1 MKLKQL
7 EIVGFKSFVDKTT
20 VQFPEGISAV
30 VGPNGCGKSNI
41 VDAIRWVMG
50 EQSVKQL
57 RGKAMED
64 VIFSGSEQRGPMNMA
79 EVALT
84 IDNDNGSVPEEYRE
98 FSEIMVSRRLF
109 RSGESGY
116 FINKQPCRLKDVQS
130 LLMGTGLGS
139 KASYAIIEQG
149 RIGSLIDAGPEERR
163 YFIEEAAGITR
174 YKSRKHEALLKIKR
188 TEHNLLRIRDVIAEV
203 KRQMNSL
210 KRQARKAERY
220 KVLQE
225 TLKDLELKLAVYQ
238 FNALSSVMDETEKL
252 QASLR
257 DSDYQHE
264 SELAKLDAAIE
275 QIKEKRAARYEHISE
290 ERTRRYNTQRNL
302 DRLEADMSHKAKDMQ
317 RLDGEIRQF
326 NEEAKDIEAKA
337 DEMAKECEHLEQRK
351 SELQVHIQNKKDA
364 LKEAILVEDGL
375 KVESD
380 KLNRS
385 LEAQK
390 LKLVNLASRKATYQ
404 NTLDNASQNRANLS
418 KRLRQLADEKE
429 QSESMLASL
438 NQEISGIETSRQSLS
453 KDVDRAERQL
463 KSLEERLANNRQALS
478 AQVRKVQQGEL
489 ERQKTRS
496 QLAALKKMDENYEW
510 SKKGVRTIMKE
521 WKDGNLDN
529 AGICCL
535 VADVV
540 EPETSYESAVEAALG
555 DTLQYVLIK
564 DQDGGIQAIDTLRS
578 LSGGKGGFVPLEAV
592 KPLTIPQDSNVN
604 DVNSLM
610 QYVTIRD
617 GYQEAIGA
625 LIGHV
630 GVAGSLGEALQL
642 WNDNT
647 GQRTIVTKQGDRV
660 CLQGI
665 LTGGGPENGEGG
677 VLTKKKE
684 IKDLTV
690 RVKKFDRAIEKA
702 KEDQKRLES
711 EAVTLESELQK
722 TREGQNQINQQL
734 VEMEKE
740 LYRLQE
746 RQNHSQRHLE
756 LLHLETKQLE
766 GERTDVESELSQHQ
780 EVIEEL
786 GEEIQAL
793 ELAVEQAGV
802 SVKEVLER
810 LKAAGD
816 TIVDKKLQL
825 TTLEAEYQSNENTLR
840 RLSTFRD
847 DGNDRLTQ
855 LRKSLKR
862 AEEDKIAL
870 KKQGEADQVTLSD
883 LYAELKAIEDSLTQ
897 SENEYQ
903 SIEGALQQ
911 NDQALSEVRSRQQET
926 FQKIQQIELKQT
938 ERKVRR
944 EHLVT
949 HIREKYHQEI
959 PLLAE
964 EIDTEGLSVEETE
977 QALTQGRER
986 LARIGEVNL
995 TAIEEY
1001 ETLLE
1006 RHQILTGQHDD
1017 LVDAIEAL
1025 HRIIRRINRITLK
1038 RFMKT
1043 FKKVDQKVQM
1053 VFPKLFEGGTAK
1065 LALTNPRKPLESGIS
1080 FLVRPPGK
1088 KLTRMSLLSGGEK
1101 ALSAIALVFSIF
1113 LIKPAAFC
1121 VLDEIDAPLDDVNVY
1136 RFNQLL
1142 KEIGQ
1147 QSQVV
1152 MITHDRQTM
1161 EVANALFGV
1170 TMEQK
1175 GISKLISLDMA
1186 TS

>member
-20 VQFPEGISAV
+20 VQFPDGISAV

-64 VIFSGSEQRGPMNMA
+64 VIFAGSEQRGPTNMA

-84 IDNDNGSVPEEYRE
+84 IDNDNGSVPEEYRD

-116 FINKQPCRLKDVQS
+116 YINKQPCRLKDVQS
-130 LLMGTGLGS
+130 LLMGTGIGS
-139 KASYAIIEQG
+139 KATYAIIEQG

-163 YFIEEAAGITR
+163 FYIEEAAGITR

-188 TEHNLLRIRDVIAEV
+188 TEHNLLRISDVIAEV

-220 KVLQE
+220 KTLQE
-225 TLKDLELKLAVYQ
+225 KIKDLETKLAVHQ
-238 FNALSSVMDETEKL
+238 FKAISSKMDETEKL
-252 QASLR
+252 QESLR
-257 DSDYQHE
+257 DSDYKHE

-275 QIKEKRAARYEHISE
+275 QIKEARTARYQHISE
-290 ERTRRYNTQRNL
+290 ERARKYDTQRTL
-302 DRLEADMSHKAKDMQ
+302 DRLEGDMAHRAKDLQ

-326 NEEAKDIEAKA
+326 KVEAKSIEAKA
-337 DEMAKECEHLEQRK
+337 HEIAKECEHLEQRK
-351 SELQVHIQNKKDA
+351 SDLQVDIQRKKET
-364 LKEAILVEDGL
+364 LKEAVLVENGL
-375 KVESD
+375 KVQADE
-380 KLNRS
+380 LNRS

-390 LKLVNLASRKATYQ
+390 VKLVNLASQKAAYQ
-404 NTLDNASQNRANLS
+404 NTLDNASHNRANLS
-418 KRLRQLADEKE
+418 KRLSQLADEKG
-429 QSESMLASL
+429 QSERTLSSL
-438 NQEISGIETSRQSLS
+438 NEEIAGIEDSRRTLTKDLDQMGSL
-453 KDVDRAERQL
+453 V
-463 KSLEERLANNRQALS
+463 KSVEERLTVNRQALS
-478 AQVRKVQQGEL
+478 TQVRKVQEAEL

-510 SKKGVRTIMKE
+510 SKKGVRIVMKE
-521 WKDGNLDN
+521 WKAGHLEG

-535 VADVV
+535 VADVI
-540 EPETSYESAVEAALG
+540 EPEPSYESAVEAALG
-555 DTLQYVLIK
+555 DTLQYVLVK
-564 DQDGGIQAIDTLRS
+564 EQDGGMQAIDALRS
-578 LSGGKGGFVPLEAV
+578 LSGGKGGFVPLETV
-592 KPLTIPQDSNVN
+592 RSIGDSEGPSSN
-604 DVNSLM
+604 DENRLIKHM
-610 QYVTIRD
+610 TIRD
-617 GYQEAIGA
+617 GYQGA
-625 LIGHV
+625 VRALLGHV
-630 GVAGSLGEALQL
+630 RVAGSLGEALEL
-642 WNDNT
+642 WNNNSED
-647 GQRTIVTKQGDRV
+647 RTIVTKQGDRV

-684 IKDLTV
+684 IKDLSA
-690 RVKKFDRAIEKA
+690 RVQKLDKAVEIA
-702 KEDQKRLES
+702 KEAQKHLES
-711 EAVTLESELQK
+711 EAVALESELQK
-722 TREGQNQINQQL
+722 TREAQNRMNQQL
-734 VEMEKE
+734 VETEKE

-746 RQNHSQRHLE
+746 RRNHAQRHIE
-756 LLHLETKQLE
+756 LLVLETEQLE
-766 GERTDVESELSQHQ
+766 GEWTDVDSELSEHQ
-780 EVIEEL
+780 EVINSL
-786 GEEIQAL
+786 VEEIRAAEQ
-793 ELAVEQAGV
+793 AVEQAGT
-802 SVKEVLER
+802 SVKEISER
-810 LKAAGD
+810 LKAASD
-816 TIVDKKLQL
+816 TIVEIKLQL
-825 TTLEAEYQSNENTLR
+825 TTLEAEFHSAENTLR
-840 RLSTFRD
+840 RMNTFRD
-847 DGNDRLTQ
+847 DGNDRLAQ
-855 LRKSLKR
+855 LRKSLKQT
-862 AEEDKIAL
+862 EEDKIA
-870 KKQGEADQVTLSD
+870 KETQGEADQAALSD
-883 LYAELKAIEDSLTQ
+883 LYAELEAIEERLTQ

-903 SIEGALQQ
+903 TIEGTLQQ

-926 FQKIQQIELKQT
+926 FQKIQQLELKQS
-938 ERKVRR
+938 ERRMRR
-944 EHLVT
+944 EHLVS
-949 HIREKYHQEI
+949 HIHEKYRQEL

-964 EIDTEGLSVEETE
+964 EIDTEGLAVEETE
-977 QALTQGRER
+977 QALTHGRER
-986 LARIGEVNL
+986 IARIGEVNL

-1001 ETLLE
+1001 EALSE
-1006 RHQILTGQHDD
+1006 RYGILTGQHDD

-1025 HRIIRRINRITLK
+1025 HHIIRRINRITLK

-1043 FKKVDQKVQM
+1043 FKKVDQKVQT

-1065 LALTNPRKPLESGIS
+1065 LAMTNPRRPLESGIS

-1136 RFNQLL
+1136 RFNQLV

-1175 GISKLISLDMA
+1175 GISKLISLDMS